1 MAFQQIKSPSPS
13 SRGVFV
19 VGRLAFL
26 GPPPRKSQIFE
37 FEARGWHP
45 PTVLAV
51 LRYTRTMV
59 GRWDLKPFL
68 DTRVGSTP
76 AGASR
81 RIRTKS
87 PIMIYVY
94 RGVHIIYSRFK
105 SNRARCAIFLVNSY
119 SDIIP
124 EGPDVISKIS

>member
-1 MAFQQIKSPSPS
+1 
-13 SRGVFV
+13 
-19 VGRLAFL
+19 
-26 GPPPRKSQIFE
+26 
-37 FEARGWHP
+37 
-45 PTVLAV
+45 
-51 LRYTRTMV
+51 MV
-59 GRWDLKPFL
+59 GRWDLKTFL

-94 RGVHIIYSRFK
+94 RGVHTIYSRFK